1 MIDFVYNLLKILP
14 LYIKMYTQGI
24 KFKQF
29 QLWPGMKFV
38 YRSVYVMRKPI
49 QVSIETKQ
57 RLENINS
64 VLGSKKLSDTI
75 DIILD
80 RDEDFQKQITD
91 LNSEMEAFK
100 NHVKENYIELD
111 NEARIILNSISE
123 ELHLSLNDTVA
134 FLQDVYMT
142 TKTIDKHVFDKWMY
156 KRSS

>member
-1 MIDFVYNLLKILP
+1 
-14 LYIKMYTQGI
+14 
-24 KFKQF
+24 
-29 QLWPGMKFV
+29 
-38 YRSVYVMRKPI
+38 MRKPI
-49 QVSIETKQ
+49 QISIETKE

-75 DIILD
+75 DIILN
-80 RDEDFQKQITD
+80 RDEELQKQISV
-91 LNSEMEAFK
+91 LNAEMETFK

-111 NEARIILNSISE
+111 KETRTILNSISE
-123 ELHLSLNDTVA
+123 ELHLPLNDTVA